1 MLMGKPK
8 PQRRQRDLGWLTL
21 VFCSLHLVSWIVSL
35 DGAGSLVLFW
45 SHSIWEAEQ
54 LLGYS

>member
-1 MLMGKPK
+1 MGKPK